1 MRKGWYL
8 ENSRDERV
16 STSIK
21 REKDIS
27 VTRLGWDKEKFRG
40 FKQIIYMKLEQEE
53 GRKNDPDVIAETLC

>member
-1 MRKGWYL
+1 MHKGWYL
-8 ENSRDERV
+8 ENSRGERV

-53 GRKNDPDVIAETLC
+53 GRKNDPDVFAETLC